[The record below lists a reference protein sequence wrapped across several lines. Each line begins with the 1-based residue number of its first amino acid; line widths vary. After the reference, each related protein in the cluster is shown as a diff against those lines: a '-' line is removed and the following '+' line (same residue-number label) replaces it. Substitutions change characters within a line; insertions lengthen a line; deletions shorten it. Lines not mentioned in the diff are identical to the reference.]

1 MKVLFISS
9 GEYKYGAPKSM
20 MTLIKGLKDEL
31 NVEPILLTKR
41 HSDLNDY
48 CDRQGIENYSVWY
61 RDIMAGSPYSHKLL
75 TLMKHIVKYLLFLLG
90 GITQRRVMKLPIDF
104 STIDIVHSNTNRQ
117 DIGAFIARK
126 HNIKHVW
133 HVRETQKAFNIIFY
147 KKKCIQYMNQN
158 TDAYIMIS
166 KIVQREWIKQGLL
179 PNLSCVIYDG
189 MDTEN
194 IVKKNRKIS
203 DGNIKVVI
211 IGRIEPNKG
220 QLQIVQAI
228 AHLPNE
234 IKRKMRLD
242 IIGDAYF
249 DYRKVIEQV
258 IEENGIQNQV
268 RFLGFQSNLNERLS
282 EYDIGVTCSK
292 EEGFGRCTIEYML
305 AGLLTIASDTGANP
319 ELIEDGKNGILY
331 KYNDTIHF
339 SEKLK
344 WVIEHDEESR
354 NIAEKG
360 YEDASSKYSRKKC
373 ADKVYELYQKLL

>member
-1 MKVLFISS
+1 
-9 GEYKYGAPKSM
+9 
-20 MTLIKGLKDEL
+20 
-31 NVEPILLTKR
+31 
-41 HSDLNDY
+41 
-48 CDRQGIENYSVWY
+48 
-61 RDIMAGSPYSHKLL
+61 
-75 TLMKHIVKYLLFLLG
+75 
-90 GITQRRVMKLPIDF
+90 
-104 STIDIVHSNTNRQ
+104 
-117 DIGAFIARK
+117 
-126 HNIKHVW
+126 
-133 HVRETQKAFNIIFY
+133 
-147 KKKCIQYMNQN
+147 
-158 TDAYIMIS
+158 
-166 KIVQREWIKQGLL
+166 
-179 PNLSCVIYDG
+179 